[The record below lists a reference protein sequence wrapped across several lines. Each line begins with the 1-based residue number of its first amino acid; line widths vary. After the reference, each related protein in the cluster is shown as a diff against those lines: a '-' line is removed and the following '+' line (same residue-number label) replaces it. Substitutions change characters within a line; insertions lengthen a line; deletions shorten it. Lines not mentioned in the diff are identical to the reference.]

1 VLSYLKASAQENSM
15 KPDRITLA
23 GVVRKLIDRTLV
35 NEPQQ
40 AQISLS
46 GADYLYDEL
55 RVTNVHRWEIGKSVE
70 ITIQAR

>member
-1 VLSYLKASAQENSM
+1 MNQG
-15 KPDRITLA
+15 RITLT
-23 GVVRKLIDRTLV
+23 GVVQKLIDRNLS

-55 RVTNVHRWEIGKSVE
+55 RVANVHEWGVGRSVE

>member
-1 VLSYLKASAQENSM
+1 M
-15 KPDRITLA
+15 KPDRITLT
-23 GVVRKLIDRTLV
+23 GVVQKLIDRTLV
-35 NEPQQ
+35 NQPQQ

-55 RVTNVHRWEIGKSVE
+55 RVANIHQWEIGKSVE

>member
-1 VLSYLKASAQENSM
+1 M
-15 KPDRITLA
+15 KQDRITLT
-23 GVVRKLIDRTLV
+23 GVVQKLIDRTLIDQ
-35 NEPQQ
+35 PQQ

-55 RVTNVHRWEIGKSVE
+55 RVENVHQWEIGKSVE

>member
-1 VLSYLKASAQENSM
+1 M
-15 KPDRITLA
+15 KQDRITLT
-23 GVVRKLIDRTLV
+23 GVVQRLIDRAFL

-46 GADYLYDEL
+46 GADYLYDEV
-55 RVTNVHRWEIGKSVE
+55 RIANVHQWEIGKSVE

>member
-1 VLSYLKASAQENSM
+1 M
-15 KPDRITLA
+15 KQDRITLT

-55 RVTNVHRWEIGKSVE
+55 RVANVHRWEIGKSVE